1 MARAAPQ
8 RDDRRGLIAK
18 ALYRCISRRGYA
30 STTLRDVA
38 EEAGMSAS
46 HVGYYFDNKAS
57 ILEYYAVQVCEQ
69 NLAALPDLGEP
80 DLGRLLD
87 AIATF
92 CLGEGQTSAGMLGVI
107 QELTG
112 LAVHDPRLHEIKAKH
127 TTAWRAYL
135 ESVFERA
142 PLTRELTPR
151 EAAWL
156 GHAMLV
162 GLNTNALFDRGLDRA
177 VAHGLFRSA
186 LRALAG
192 LDAAPAERV
201 TRHLRPPNRKREAR

>member
-1 MARAAPQ
+1 
-8 RDDRRGLIAK
+8 
-18 ALYRCISRRGYA
+18 
-30 STTLRDVA
+30 
-38 EEAGMSAS
+38 MSAS

-57 ILEYYAVQVCEQ
+57 ILEHYAVQVCEQ
-69 NLAALPDLGEP
+69 NLASLPDLGEP
-80 DLGRLLD
+80 DLGRLVD

-135 ESVFERA
+135 ERVFERA
-142 PLTRELTPR
+142 PLTQGITPR

-156 GHAMLV
+156 AHAMLV

-177 VAHGLFRSA
+177 VAHALFRRA

-192 LDAAPAERV
+192 LDASPAERA
-201 TRHLRPPNRKREAR
+201 TRRLQPPHRKRGAR

>member
-18 ALYRCISRRGYA
+18 ALYRCISRKGYA
-30 STTLRDVA
+30 NTSLRDVA
-38 EEAGMSAS
+38 EQAGMSAS

-69 NLAALPDLGEP
+69 NLASLPDLGEP
-80 DLGRLLD
+80 DLGRLID

-92 CLGEGQTSAGMLGVI
+92 CLGEGQTSTGMLGMI

-142 PLTRELTPR
+142 RLTQGLTAR

-156 GHAMLV
+156 AHAMLV
-162 GLNTNALFDRGLDRA
+162 GLNTNALFDRGLDLA
-177 VAHGLFRSA
+177 VAHGLFRRA
-186 LRALAG
+186 LRELAG
-192 LDAAPAERV
+192 LDGGPAERAA
-201 TRHLRPPNRKREAR
+201 RHPRPPRRTRGAR

>member
-1 MARAAPQ
+1 
-8 RDDRRGLIAK
+8 LIAK
-18 ALYRCISRRGYA
+18 ALYRCISRQGYA

-38 EEAGMSAS
+38 EQAGMSPS

-69 NLAALPDLGEP
+69 NLASLPDLEEP
-80 DLGRLLD
+80 DLGRLVD

-92 CLGEGQTSAGMLGVI
+92 CLGEGQTSAGMLGMI

-112 LAVHDPRLHEIKAKH
+112 LAVHDSRLHEIKAKH

-142 PLTRELTPR
+142 PLTPGVTAR

-156 GHAMLV
+156 AHALLV

-177 VAHGLFRSA
+177 VAHGLFRRA
-186 LRALAG
+186 LRALTG
-192 LDAAPAERV
+192 IDAAPAGRV
-201 TRHLRPPNRKREAR
+201 IRPLRPPGRKRGAR